1 MIEFVGHLTGN
12 AFKYYKKTM
21 IKTSQ
26 IVFLIG
32 FGIAMPIMFFV
43 FNLIGSVDLESILF
57 AASVCLL
64 SAIFLPYPILKFAK
78 GDVTRRIYI
87 NDGLVNAV
95 SCEGR
100 THSAQICAIKKVKDF
115 GDYYAMTL
123 PGICAIVSVYF
134 TLLLLY
140 LLWLRFYIS
149 FLLFFRLSKYINTI
163 MLKRYLIICIRDIS
177 TL

>member
-43 FNLIGSVDLESILF
+43 FNLIGSVDLEFMLF
-57 AASVCLL
+57 TALL
-64 SAIFLPYPILKFAK
+64 FVLTAIFSPYLILIFAK
-78 GDVTRRIYI
+78 GDVTQRIYI
-87 NDGLVNAV
+87 NDGLVSAV

-100 THSAQICAIKKVKDF
+100 TRSAQICAIKKVKDF

-134 TLLLLY
+134 ICEKDLLTNGTIEQ
-140 LLWLRFYIS
+140 FEE
-149 FLLFFRLSKYINTI
+149 LFDGKIVRMSDHNQ
-163 MLKRYLIICIRDIS
+163 RRN
-177 TL
+177 

>member
-64 SAIFLPYPILKFAK
+64 SAIFLLCQHTLNEFLK
-78 GDVTRRIYI
+78 
-87 NDGLVNAV
+87 
-95 SCEGR
+95 
-100 THSAQICAIKKVKDF
+100 HIK
-115 GDYYAMTL
+115 M
-123 PGICAIVSVYF
+123 
-134 TLLLLY
+134 
-140 LLWLRFYIS
+140 LRK
-149 FLLFFRLSKYINTI
+149 LNN
-163 MLKRYLIICIRDIS
+163 
-177 TL
+177 

>member
-64 SAIFLPYPILKFAK
+64 SAIFLPYPILKLAK
-78 GDVTRRIYI
+78 GDVTQRIYI

-100 THSAQICAIKKVKDF
+100 TRSAQICAIKKVKDF

-134 TLLLLY
+134 ICEKDLLTNGTIEQ
-140 LLWLRFYIS
+140 FEE
-149 FLLFFRLSKYINTI
+149 LFDGKIVRMSDHNQ
-163 MLKRYLIICIRDIS
+163 RRN
-177 TL
+177 

>member
-1 MIEFVGHLTGN
+1 MIEFMGRLTGN

-21 IKTSQ
+21 MKTLQ
-26 IVFLIG
+26 IVLLIA
-32 FGIAMPIMFFV
+32 FGIGMPIMFFV
-43 FNLIGSVDLESILF
+43 FNSIGSVDLEFMLF
-57 AASVCLL
+57 TALL
-64 SAIFLPYPILKFAK
+64 FVLTAIFSPYLILIFAK

-100 THSAQICAIKKVKDF
+100 TRSAQICAIKKVKDF

-134 TLLLLY
+134 ICEKDLLTNGTIEQ
-140 LLWLRFYIS
+140 FEE
-149 FLLFFRLSKYINTI
+149 LFDGKIVRMSDHS
-163 MLKRYLIICIRDIS
+163 CS
-177 TL
+177 

>member
-1 MIEFVGHLTGN
+1 MIEFMGRLTGN

-21 IKTSQ
+21 IKTSR
-26 IVFLIG
+26 IVFLIA

-43 FNLIGSVDLESILF
+43 FNLIGRVDLESILF

-100 THSAQICAIKKVKDF
+100 TRSAQICAIKKVKDF

-134 TLLLLY
+134 ICEKDLLTNGTIEQ
-140 LLWLRFYIS
+140 FEE
-149 FLLFFRLSKYINTI
+149 LFDGKIVRMSDHNQ
-163 MLKRYLIICIRDIS
+163 RRN
-177 TL
+177 

>member
-64 SAIFLPYPILKFAK
+64 SAIFLPYLILKFAK

-87 NDGLVNAV
+87 NDGLVSAV

-100 THSAQICAIKKVKDF
+100 TRSAQICAIKKVKDF

-134 TLLLLY
+134 ICEKALLTNGTIEQ
-140 LLWLRFYIS
+140 FEE
-149 FLLFFRLSKYINTI
+149 LFDGKIVRMSDHNQ
-163 MLKRYLIICIRDIS
+163 RRN
-177 TL
+177 

>member
-1 MIEFVGHLTGN
+1 MIEFMGRLTGN

-26 IVFLIG
+26 IVLLIA

-43 FNLIGSVDLESILF
+43 FNSIGGVDLEFMLF
-57 AASVCLL
+57 TALL
-64 SAIFLPYPILKFAK
+64 FVLTAIFSPYLILIFAK

-100 THSAQICAIKKVKDF
+100 TRSAQICAIKNVKDF

-134 TLLLLY
+134 ICEKDLLTNGTIEQ
-140 LLWLRFYIS
+140 FEE
-149 FLLFFRLSKYINTI
+149 LFDGKIVRMSDHS
-163 MLKRYLIICIRDIS
+163 CS
-177 TL
+177 

>member
-1 MIEFVGHLTGN
+1 MIDFVGHLTGN

-87 NDGLVNAV
+87 NDGLVSAV

-100 THSAQICAIKKVKDF
+100 TRSARICAIKKVKDF

-134 TLLLLY
+134 ICEKDLLTNGTIEQ
-140 LLWLRFYIS
+140 FEE
-149 FLLFFRLSKYINTI
+149 LFDGKIVRMSDHNQ
-163 MLKRYLIICIRDIS
+163 RRN
-177 TL
+177 

>member
-21 IKTSQ
+21 IKTSR

-87 NDGLVNAV
+87 NDGLVSAV

-100 THSAQICAIKKVKDF
+100 TRSAQICAIKKVKDF

-123 PGICAIVSVYF
+123 PGICVIISGYFICEKDLLTNGTIEQFEELFDGKIVRMSDHNQ
-134 TLLLLY
+134 
-140 LLWLRFYIS
+140 R
-149 FLLFFRLSKYINTI
+149 RN
-163 MLKRYLIICIRDIS
+163 
-177 TL
+177 